1 MNSYSDKAYLEMAYS
16 LAEKAKGWSSPN
28 PYVGA
33 VIVNNGDIV
42 GVGYHEK
49 PGLPHAEIIALN
61 QAGVKARNA
70 TAYITLEP
78 CTHWGRTP
86 PCVDTVL
93 KSGLK
98 RIVISSFDPNPL
110 VYTKGYEKIKAAGI
124 EVCIGLLEEKN
135 KRLNETYIKYITQK
149 IPFVTIK
156 AALSL
161 DGKTATRTSDSQWIS
176 SPETREYIHLLR
188 GEYDSLLVG
197 INTILRDDPLLTVRH
212 PNWKAKQITRV
223 ILDTKLR
230 FPQNAKIADTLSEGK
245 ILIFTAEKN
254 RGGKADSL
262 RKKGVEIF
270 HLPADNGKIKLKSV
284 LTQLGERG
292 ISSLIVE
299 GGNTLQTSFLDNR
312 LVDKVFLTLSPKL
325 IGGKEAAYFY
335 QGQGAELINNAMQL
349 KNLSF
354 LQIGDDILIEGYCSC
369 LQE

>member
-1 MNSYSDKAYLEMAYS
+1 MNTYSDKAYLEMAYS
-16 LAEKAKGWSSPN
+16 LAEKAKGWASPN

-33 VIVNNGDIV
+33 VIVKNGNIA

-61 QAGVKARNA
+61 QAGTKARNA

-93 KSGLK
+93 KSGLR

-110 VYTKGYEKIKAAGI
+110 VYTKGFEKIKAAGI
-124 EVCIGLLEEKN
+124 EASIGLLEEKN

-161 DGKTATRTSDSQWIS
+161 DGKTATRSFDSQWIS

-188 GEYDSLLVG
+188 GESDSLMVG
-197 INTILRDDPLLTVRH
+197 INTILKDDPLLTVRH
-212 PNWKAKQITRV
+212 PNWKTKKITRV
-223 ILDTKLR
+223 ILDPKLR
-230 FPQNAKIADTLSEGK
+230 FPQTAKILDTLTEGR
-245 ILIFTAEKN
+245 ILIFTADKN
-254 RGGKADSL
+254 RSGKADSL

-270 HLPADNGKIKLKSV
+270 YLPPDNGKMKLESV

-292 ISSLIVE
+292 VSSLIVE
-299 GGNTLQTSFLDNR
+299 GGNTLQTSFLDNK

-325 IGGKEAAYFY
+325 IGGKEAFCFY

-354 LQIGDDILIEGYCSC
+354 FQIGDDILIEGYC
-369 LQE
+369 